1 MNPLERRHIQKTSR
15 IAQQYDAVAV
25 PTVGHRVEPP
35 LGNSLGPPLHHLTPF
50 EVAPEQGMELH
61 LLKQGVHVEPGLTV
75 IEAHH
80 QTDRHHI
87 RLQRIHEASAEGIV
101 GKRPAQCVNHGIE
114 RSLGFPNFLDSECIY
129 LRILRIDVLPL
140 LVRLG
145 QGPTASLRQ
154 RGDLR
159 GDVRSRHVAGRLVPI
174 PIQARG
180 SGAHTD
186 DSIALDQ
193 EFFGRVSHKNVD
205 AQILGL
211 LAQPAHYLAER
222 GDIIALVVHRRGRGN
237 PYRPRAREHVYGF
250 LFHRLPERKVVVA
263 EIGKEVAKRRGVH
276 YGARQAVLAK
286 RRSFFQ
292 HADGDFSN
300 ATARSV
306 VRFYESGQFN
316 SARQPAR
323 STTHEENVHHQ
334 ALLWERFVND
344 ELIDR

>member
-1 MNPLERRHIQKTSR
+1 MNPLERRHIQETSR

-35 LGNSLGPPLHHLTPF
+35 LGNSLGPPLHHLTAF
-50 EVAPEQGMELH
+50 EIVPEQGMELH
-61 LLKQGVHVEPGLTV
+61 VLKQGVHVEPGLTV

-101 GKRPAQCVNHGIE
+101 GKRPAQCVNHGIQ

-129 LRILRIDVLPL
+129 LRILRTDMLPL
-140 LVRLG
+140 LVRLR
-145 QGPTASLRQ
+145 QGPAASLRQ
-154 RGDLR
+154 RRDLR
-159 GDVRSRHVAGRLVPI
+159 DDVRSRHVAGHLVPL

-180 SGAHTD
+180 GGAYTD
-186 DSIALDQ
+186 YSIALDQ
-193 EFFGRVSHKNVD
+193 EFLRRVSGKDVD

-211 LAQPAHYLAER
+211 LAQPAHDLAER

-237 PYRPRAREHVYGF
+237 PYRPSAGEHVHGF

-276 YGARQAVLAK
+276 HGARQAVLAQ

-292 HADGDFSN
+292 NADGDFSN
-300 ATARSV
+300 ATARFV

-316 SARQPAR
+316 SARQPGR
-323 STTHEENVHHQ
+323 PTPHEEYVHLQ
-334 ALLWERFVND
+334 TLLRKRFVND